1 MPKASDNPNGVRYLL
16 GDSVSL
22 SQDIFAKLNTNDAL
36 PLFNTEVVKL
46 GIDSLNFDRLQTT
59 NTMQNSISLKT

>member
-16 GDSVSL
+16 GGSVSL

>member
-1 MPKASDNPNGVRYLL
+1 M
-16 GDSVSL
+16 SL